1 MRPDLFHALQA
12 KRASRRRS
20 IDQWFRR
27 LGLFLTLTTLGI
39 LGILLLNLGAD
50 RLELSQLISFPARWG
65 GGGLVSVGG
74 NSSPNDG
81 DSGGGDTVW
90 AGGGNLP

>member
-1 MRPDLFHALQA
+1 MVSSTGTVFNPDHVGY
-12 KRASRRRS
+12 
-20 IDQWFRR
+20 FRDSP
-27 LGLFLTLTTLGI
+27 FEFSDEWI
-39 LGILLLNLGAD
+39 GAD

-65 GGGLVSVGG
+65 GGGLVGVGG
-74 NSSPNDG
+74 NSSPDDG